1 MKKEKLVFELN
12 RENKNG
18 RIYTEDNIK
27 PALVD
32 YMDKKHEYGVLYGE
46 LYHPDDNN
54 FCMSVENI
62 SHRILDT
69 KIKYPKVPR
78 KLKKKLKKKGLYNKS
93 LFTTIEMLNTPNGK
107 IAKSIIKDLSI
118 SMRASGKIE
127 DNVIKDIKIYSFD
140 LINTINKL

>member
-1 MKKEKLVFELN
+1 MKKEKHVFELN
-12 RENKNG
+12 SVNKNG
-18 RIYTEDNIK
+18 RIYNEDNIK
-27 PALVD
+27 HALVD
-32 YMDKKHEYGVLYGE
+32 YMNMKDQHGVLYGE

-93 LFTTIEMLNTPNGK
+93 LFTTIEMLNTPNGE
-107 IAKSIIKDLSI
+107 IAKSIFKDLTI
-118 SMRASGKIE
+118 NMRASGKIE
-127 DNVIKDIKIYSFD
+127 DNILKEIKIYSFD
-140 LINTINKL
+140 LINKK